1 MLNDGIN
8 GKIDLVVSDRAVT
21 YGDLKGKLDRAL
33 GEKIRAVC
41 IPPCFVRWAKKYVGD
56 RLKVC
61 MLVDVPGGNETINAK
76 VCQIREGLKNGADEF
91 EVAVNINEIKSGN
104 VDYMFGELRQL
115 KRASRSRL
123 FKCAIDPRL
132 LSGAE
137 TETFCK
143 YALYAKCDYISLG
156 MPFGGYSALE
166 EVEKIKGLV
175 GKKIKVK
182 AFSPEP
188 SEKFVS
194 EILDGGAD
202 RVGVISFP
210 KASAEVEEKS
220 GAGEMPLVVTR

>member
-1 MLNDGIN
+1 MFSDGIN
-8 GKIDLVVSDRAVT
+8 GKIDLVVSDRVVT
-21 YGDLKGKLDRAL
+21 YGDLKSKLDKAI
-33 GEKIRAVC
+33 GEKIRAIC

-61 MLVDVPGGNETINAK
+61 MLVDVPGGNETLNAK

-115 KRASRSRL
+115 KRAARSRL
-123 FKCAIDPRL
+123 FKCAADPRL
-132 LSGAE
+132 LSDAE

-156 MPFGGYSALE
+156 MPFGGYSALG
-166 EVEKIKGLV
+166 EVEKIKGFV

-188 SEKFVS
+188 SEKSVS
-194 EILDGGAD
+194 ELLDGGAD
-202 RVGVISFP
+202 RVGIISFP
-210 KASAEVEEKS
+210 KASERTEERDGAEVI
-220 GAGEMPLVVTR
+220 VR